1 VLSPTYTRLSVASS
15 NVVKEVPTRREEI
28 LAIAARVFAEKGIM
42 NATVRDIGQEA
53 GILSGSLYHHFESK
67 DQMIEEVLRPVLTSL
82 SERYRQIE
90 AEVDDPAMLVRQV
103 IFDSIAEAAA
113 RPNEARIFRNDAHHL
128 REIPRLA
135 FVDEQRKELRTLV
148 ISALRRGMD
157 NGAFRSDL
165 DPGFVFSAMFDMV
178 LGSIR
183 WFHPLG
189 RAEPARVGEQ
199 LALLVLDGL
208 KHD

>member
-1 VLSPTYTRLSVASS
+1 MTSS
-15 NVVKEVPTRREEI
+15 NVVKEIPTRREEI

-82 SERYRQIE
+82 SERYRQI
-90 AEVDDPAMLVRQV
+90 AAAVDDPAEIVRQV
-103 IFDSIAEAAA
+103 ILDSIAEAAT

-135 FVDEQRKELRTLV
+135 FVEEQRKELRTLV
-148 ISALRRGMD
+148 TSALRRGME
-157 NGAFRSDL
+157 NGTFRDDL
-165 DPGFVFSAMFDMV
+165 DPEFVFTATFDIV
-178 LGSIR
+178 LGSVR

-189 RAEPARVGEQ
+189 RDMPARVGEQ
-199 LALLVLDGL
+199 LASLVLDGL
-208 KHD
+208 KRD